1 VPAQPDLAIEM
12 DDGVQAVVAAAHRIV
27 RGVVD
32 LACRE
37 AGVAVVDRAETAA
50 DATAACRERR
60 PDLLVL
66 DLDLPDAD
74 GFRVLADLGTMR
86 PPGILVLADRADG
99 DVVLRALQLGV
110 RGYVTKGD
118 GLRDLAGAI
127 RLVAAGERVMAP
139 ELHEGAVT
147 ALGRLVRRA
156 REGADVAAGLT
167 RREGQVL
174 EMLSDGLTAGQVA
187 TRLGISPRTVETH
200 VTKLYRKLG
209 VRTRLQAV
217 SRAAALGLVDL

>member
-1 VPAQPDLAIEM
+1 MADE
-12 DDGVQAVVAAAHRIV
+12 VQVVVAAAHRIV
-27 RGVVD
+27 RGVID

-50 DATAACRERR
+50 DAATACRDLR

-74 GFRVLADLGTMR
+74 GLRILADLGAMR
-86 PPGILVLADRADG
+86 PPRVLVLADRADG
-99 DVVLRALQLGV
+99 DAVLRSLQLGV

-127 RLVAAGERVMAP
+127 RRVVAGERVMAP
-139 ELHEGAVT
+139 ELHDGAVA
-147 ALGRLVRRA
+147 ALGDLARRA
-156 REGADVAAGLT
+156 RESADVSAGLT
-167 RREGQVL
+167 KRERQVL
-174 EMLSDGLTAGQVA
+174 ELLSEGFTVGQVA
-187 TRLGISPRTVETH
+187 TRLRISPRTVETH
-200 VTKLYRKLG
+200 VAKLYRKLG

-217 SRAAALGLVDL
+217 SRAASLGLVDL

>member
-1 VPAQPDLAIEM
+1 M
-12 DDGVQAVVAAAHRIV
+12 DHGVQVVVAAAHRIV

-37 AGVAVVDRAETAA
+37 AGVAVVDRAETAEG
-50 DATAACRERR
+50 ATTACRERR

-74 GFRVLADLGTMR
+74 GLRVLSDLGTLR
-86 PPGILVLADRADG
+86 PPGILVLADHADG
-99 DVVLRALQLGV
+99 DMVLRALQLGV

-127 RLVAAGERVMAP
+127 RSVAAGERVMAP
-139 ELHEGAVT
+139 ELHDGALT
-147 ALGRLVRRA
+147 ALGQLVRRA
-156 REGADVAAGLT
+156 REGHDVAAGLT
-167 RREGQVL
+167 KRERQVL
-174 EMLSDGLTAGQVA
+174 AMLSDGLTIGQVA
-187 TRLGISPRTVETH
+187 SRLGISPRTVETH
-200 VTKLYRKLG
+200 VAKLYRKLG

-217 SRAAALGLVDL
+217 SRAVSLGLVDL

>member
-1 VPAQPDLAIEM
+1 LDQN
-12 DDGVQAVVAAAHRIV
+12 VQVVVAAAHRIV
-27 RGVVD
+27 RGVID

-37 AGVAVVDRAETAA
+37 AGVAVVDRAETAV
-50 DATAACRERR
+50 ATATACRETR

-74 GFRVLADLGTMR
+74 GLRVLADLGEMR
-86 PPGILVLADRADG
+86 PPGVLVLSDRADG
-99 DVVLRALQLGV
+99 DRVLRALQLGV

-127 RLVAAGERVMAP
+127 RRVAAGERVMAP
-139 ELHEGAVT
+139 ELEEGAVV
-147 ALGRLVRRA
+147 ALGHLARRA

-167 RREGQVL
+167 RRERQVLGMLSGGLTVGQVG
-174 EMLSDGLTAGQVA
+174 S
-187 TRLGISPRTVETH
+187 RLGISPRTVETH
-200 VTKLYRKLG
+200 VAKLYRKLG

-217 SRAAALGLVDL
+217 SRAASLGLVDL